1 MSDTN
6 MTDYPAK
13 AGTWLLRLLILCV
26 PVANVVASLLWG
38 FGGRDAVTRGF
49 GRAAFAFIL
58 LASAVLASGGL
69 LAANYLLSAVLAA
82 G

>member
-1 MSDTN
+1 MRDTN

-58 LASAVLASGGL
+58 LASGGL